1 LAGIRAAPGVI
12 YRNPINSA
20 LTTAGIGG
28 VVYDIVSTNN
38 RNRQQDATD
47 AAVAAELEKAKADA
61 AAADAKF
68 KIDQAAADKEND
80 RLIQESQ
87 DAIDR
92 QNAAV
97 AALEAETRRIALD
110 YEAWKAA
117 QTGTSEEAIRNI
129 LNGGNPPVAPPPVA
143 PPPTTSTPVYVPPTT
158 STPVYVAPP
167 PVAPPP
173 VAPGGRRRRG
183 GAKNEAAILKMLNGG
198 CRMIP
203 RPSVPPRYIED
214 ERETPVPPPPSA
226 PSQESLEAAIAA
238 DNETRMSLEK
248 SMEATRGVPDAGPPY
263 KAEVLMDGSSYI
275 LDRNNTVIVV
285 SKTRMEPMPHHGNFP
300 RRSLDELYREGVAR
314 AEQAIKELTARYTT
328 QPPPPPPPPPPI
340 PTGREIYNLFNP
352 PIRVSDPRNYGAP
365 GTSSTTYYSGQSR
378 EEEMRRRAAAAAAA
392 AERDRLERERRKR
405 VATFVP
411 PRPPAFT
418 PLPSPV
424 RPGFVQLTGR
434 PALLRRR
441 GGGKNEKAILKML
454 NAM

>member
-1 LAGIRAAPGVI
+1 
-12 YRNPINSA
+12 
-20 LTTAGIGG
+20 
-28 VVYDIVSTNN
+28 
-38 RNRQQDATD
+38 
-47 AAVAAELEKAKADA
+47 
-61 AAADAKF
+61 
-68 KIDQAAADKEND
+68 
-80 RLIQESQ
+80 
-87 DAIDR
+87 
-92 QNAAV
+92 
-97 AALEAETRRIALD
+97 
-110 YEAWKAA
+110 
-117 QTGTSEEAIRNI
+117 
-129 LNGGNPPVAPPPVA
+129 
-143 PPPTTSTPVYVPPTT
+143 
-158 STPVYVAPP
+158 
-167 PVAPPP
+167 
-173 VAPGGRRRRG
+173 
-183 GAKNEAAILKMLNGG
+183 MLNGG
-198 CRMIP
+198 AMKGGFRPQIVRTPEQELDAMSKYEYLNLGMAIRLKESGRGLKPNQKVELYLSNGMPYLVDYLGNPVINPYHPDRPLVNPPAETVARFTGPANGVIP
-203 RPSVPPRYIED
+203 P
-214 ERETPVPPPPSA
+214 PPPPSA
-226 PSQESLEAAIAA
+226 PSQESLEAAVAA

-285 SKTRMEPMPHHGNFP
+285 SKTRMEPRPHHGNFP
-300 RRSLDELYREGVAR
+300 GRSLDELYREGVAR

-340 PTGREIYNLFNP
+340 PTGREIYNLLNP
-352 PIRVSDPRNYGAP
+352 PKIVGDPKNYGAP

-378 EEEMRRRAAAAAAA
+378 EEEMRRRAAEAAAAA